1 MPMNYI
7 GKINALITETIDDG
21 REQDATS
28 WNGIGNAGNIIT
40 FGNMSGSL
48 YLGAFRFR
56 NIDIPRNAK
65 IVLARLKIRPAVTD
79 SVDPDVKLIIK
90 GIKESD
96 TKPFT
101 QTSRPSQRTRTVNS
115 VSWHIIKKWEV
126 HEWTQTPNLKLI
138 IEEIVAQTGWKA
150 GNSLALTIE
159 DNGSSSDQAATCYD
173 SSKGKG
179 YEAELEVLFTTKNV
193 SIGTIAGTDRDGV
206 ETDRTTWQ
214 SSPTGNVIALGNDGI
229 SINEGAF
236 IFSALNIPRYAN
248 IIGAHL
254 LLTQADQN
262 NRFPNLLIKGIAEDN
277 VVLFASDGSNRPS
290 LRTKTKAQIEWT
302 IGETVDGVFV
312 GIHWSANS
320 VYESPDLREIVQEIV
335 DREGWTTSNNL
346 GLVLENLSSWGG
358 QYKLPWD
365 YVKNNGEFA
374 AKLVV
379 VWNTLRTFR
388 STKKDAPKY
397 DKANYP
403 EFIIVHHT
411 ATPRDSTRF
420 STIKNNHIGI
430 GWGDIAYHHWIAGAM
445 DGLGTH
451 IIGRPEN
458 KIGAHADTE
467 KMNYR
472 SIGIAV
478 CGNFHPTS
486 GNEQPSSEQLATL
499 QELLDK
505 IRKERGIPKCR
516 VLGHREVPDATDCP
530 GDNLMEY
537 LNQYRDTGKLIP

>member
-1 MPMNYI
+1 MNYI
-7 GKINALITETIDDG
+7 AKIIASVAETIDDG
-21 REQDATS
+21 REQDAAT
-28 WNGIGNAGNIIT
+28 WNGIGNAGNVIS
-40 FGNMSGSL
+40 FGNVSGSV
-48 YLGAFRFR
+48 YSGAFRFR
-56 NIDIPRNAK
+56 HIDIPRNSK
-65 IVLARLKIRPAVTD
+65 IVLARLRIRPAVTD
-79 SVDPDVKLIIK
+79 SADPDVKLVIK
-90 GIKESD
+90 GIKEAD

-101 QTSRPSQRTRTVNS
+101 QTSRPSQRIKTVNS
-115 VSWHIIKKWEV
+115 VPWHIVKKWEV
-126 HEWTQTPNLKLI
+126 HEWTQTPNLKLL
-138 IEEIVAQTGWKA
+138 IEEIVAQAGWKA

-159 DNGSSSDQAATCYD
+159 DNGSAVNQAETCYD
-173 SSKGKG
+173 LSKGNDYG
-179 YEAELEVLFTTKNV
+179 AELEILYTTVLNV

-206 ETDRTTWQ
+206 ETDKIAWQ
-214 SSPTGNVIALGNDGI
+214 SDPTGNVIALGHDGI
-229 SINEGAF
+229 AVNEGGF

-248 IIGAHL
+248 IIGAYL

-262 NRFPNLLIKGIAEDN
+262 NRFPNLLIKGFAEDN
-277 VVLFASDGSNRPS
+277 AQPFTGSGSNRPS
-290 LRTKTKAQIEWT
+290 TRNKTKAQVEWT
-302 IGETVDGVFV
+302 IGETVNGTFV

-320 VYESPDLREIVQEIV
+320 VYESPDLKEIIQEIV
-335 DREGWTTSNNL
+335 DREGWTTSSNL
-346 GLVLENLSSWGG
+346 GLVLENYSSWGG

-374 AKLVV
+374 ARLVV
-379 VWNTLRTFR
+379 VWDTLRTFR
-388 STKKDAPKY
+388 WTKKDAPKY

-403 EFIIVHHT
+403 EYIIVHHT

-420 STIKNNHIGI
+420 STIRNNHIGI

-451 IIGRPEN
+451 IPGRPEN

-486 GNEQPSSEQLATL
+486 GNEQPAPEQLATL

-505 IRKERGIPKCR
+505 IRKERGIPKER

-530 GDNLMEY
+530 GDNLLEY
-537 LNQYRDTGKLIP
+537 VKRYRTIGQLIP

>member
-1 MPMNYI
+1 MPMNHI
-7 GKINALITETIDDG
+7 AKIIASVAETIDDG
-21 REQDATS
+21 REQDSAT
-28 WNGIGNAGNIIT
+28 WNGLGNAGNVIS
-40 FGNMSGSL
+40 FGNVSGSI
-48 YLGAFRFR
+48 YSGAFRFR
-56 NIDIPRNAK
+56 HIDIPRNSK
-65 IVLARLKIRPAVTD
+65 IVFARLRIRPAVTD
-79 SVDPDVKLIIK
+79 SVDPDVRLIIK
-90 GIKESD
+90 GIKEID

-101 QTSRPSQRTRTVNS
+101 QTSRPSQRPKTVNS
-115 VSWHIIKKWEV
+115 VLWHIVKKWEV
-126 HEWTQTPNLKLI
+126 HEWTQTPNLKLL
-138 IEEIVAQTGWKA
+138 IEEIVAQAGWKA
-150 GNSLALTIE
+150 GNSLALAIE
-159 DNGSSSDQAATCYD
+159 DNGSAVNQAGTCYD
-173 SSKGKG
+173 FSKGKD
-179 YEAELEVLFTTKNV
+179 YKAELEVWYTTANV
-193 SIGTIAGTDRDGV
+193 SIGTIAGTDRDGT
-206 ETDRTTWQ
+206 ETDKTSWQ
-214 SSPTGNVIALGNDGI
+214 SDPTGNVITLGHDGI
-229 SINEGAF
+229 SVNDGGF

-248 IIGAHL
+248 ILGAYL
-254 LLTQADQN
+254 LLTEADQN
-262 NRFPNLLIKGIAEDN
+262 NRFPNLLIKGFAEDN
-277 VVLFASDGSNRPS
+277 AALFSGSGTNRPS
-290 LRTKTKAQIEWT
+290 TRIKTKTQVEWT
-302 IGETVDGVFV
+302 IGETINGTFV
-312 GIHWSANS
+312 GVHWSANS
-320 VYESPDLREIVQEIV
+320 VYESPDLKEIIQEIV
-335 DREGWTTSNNL
+335 DREGWTTSSNL
-346 GLVLENLSSWGG
+346 GLVLENYFSWGG

-379 VWNTLRTFR
+379 VWDTLRTFR

-411 ATPRDSTRF
+411 ATSRDSTRF

-445 DGLGTH
+445 DGIGTH

>member
-1 MPMNYI
+1 MNYI
-7 GKINALITETIDDG
+7 AKIKKTVAETVDDG
-21 REQDATS
+21 REQDAVA
-28 WNGIGNAGNIIT
+28 WNGVGNAGNVIS
-40 FGNMSGSL
+40 FGNVSGLL
-48 YLGAFRFR
+48 YSGAFRFR
-56 NIDIPRNAK
+56 HIDIPRNSK
-65 IVLARLKIRPAVTD
+65 IVLARLRIRPAVTD
-79 SVDPDVKLIIK
+79 LADPDVKLIIK
-90 GIKESD
+90 GIKETD

-101 QTSRPSQRTRTVNS
+101 QTSRPSQRTKTVNS
-115 VSWHIIKKWEV
+115 VPWHIVKKWEV
-126 HEWTQTPNLKLI
+126 HEWTQTPNLKLL
-138 IEEIVAQTGWKA
+138 IEEIVAQVGWKA

-159 DNGSSSDQAATCYD
+159 DNGSATNQAETCYD
-173 SSKGKG
+173 LSKGKNYG
-179 YEAELEVLFTTKNV
+179 AELEILYTTVMNV

-206 ETDRTTWQ
+206 ETDKSSWQ
-214 SSPTGNVIALGNDGI
+214 SSPTGNVITLGHDGI
-229 SINEGAF
+229 SVNEGGF

-248 IIGAHL
+248 IVGAHL
-254 LLTQADQN
+254 LLTEADQN
-262 NRFPNLLIKGIAEDN
+262 NRFPNLLIKGFAEDN
-277 VVLFASDGSNRPS
+277 APPFVANGSNRPS
-290 LRTKTKAQIEWT
+290 TRTKTKAQVEWT
-302 IGETVDGVFV
+302 IGETVNGTFV

-320 VYESPDLREIVQEIV
+320 VYESPDIKEIVQEIV
-335 DREGWTTSNNL
+335 DREGWTTSSNL
-346 GLVLENLSSWGG
+346 GLVLENYSSWGG

-365 YVKNNGEFA
+365 YAKNNGEFA
-374 AKLVV
+374 VKLVV
-379 VWNTLRTFR
+379 VWDTLRTFR
-388 STKKDAPKY
+388 WAKKDAPKY

-411 ATPRDSTRF
+411 ATPRDSTRYF
-420 STIKNNHIGI
+420 TIRNNHIGI

-451 IIGRPEN
+451 IPGRPEN

-499 QELLDK
+499 QKLLDK
-505 IRKERGIPKCR
+505 IRKERGIPKER

-537 LNQYRDTGKLIP
+537 IKRYRTTGQLIP